1 MNLAIIG
8 LGNMGEAVLDGILNN
23 EILEITQITAADKK
37 FSELTFELPD
47 KYQDL
52 KITADNKEAAA
63 EADYI
68 ILAVK
73 PEIIKF
79 VLEDIKNLIES
90 KVVISIAAGIKTETL
105 ENYLG
110 SKAKI
115 VRVMPNTPAL
125 VAEAVSALYFSESV
139 QAEDIAL
146 VEKIFN
152 SMGKTV
158 RISEDKMDAVT
169 GLSGSG
175 PAYAYLFIE
184 ALADA
189 GVLNGLTRDSSIKL
203 AAQTLKGAAE
213 MVLKTGKHPAEL
225 KDMVTSPGGT
235 TIAALAVLE
244 ENKFRSAVIKAVTK
258 AVECSE
264 ELGK

>member
-8 LGNMGEAVLDGILNN
+8 LGKMGEAILDSILNN
-23 EILEITQITAADKK
+23 KILEADQIIAADKK
-37 FSELTFELPD
+37 FSEANFELPA
-47 KYQDL
+47 KYKNL
-52 KITADNKEAAA
+52 KITADNKKAVL

-73 PEIIKF
+73 PQIIKF
-79 VLEDIKNLIES
+79 VLDDLKNLIAS
-90 KVVISIAAGIKTETL
+90 KVVISIAAGIKTKTL
-105 ENYLG
+105 EKYLG
-110 SKAKI
+110 LKTKI
-115 VRVMPNTPAL
+115 VRAMPNTPAL
-125 VAEAVSALYFSESV
+125 VAEAVTALYFSDSV
-139 QAEDIAL
+139 QADEIAL
-146 VEKIFN
+146 VEKIFK
-152 SMGKTV
+152 SMGKIV
-158 RISEDKMDAVT
+158 RIPENKMDAVT

-189 GVLNGLTRDSSIKL
+189 GVLNGLARDSSIKL

-213 MVLKTGKHPAEL
+213 MVLQTAKHPAEL
-225 KDMVTSPGGT
+225 KDSVTSPGGT

-244 ENKFRSAVIKAVTK
+244 ENNFRSALIKAVTK
-258 AVECSE
+258 SVQCSQ